1 MNKLTFLAAGLG
13 IAAGA
18 VIAAGPAAA
27 TPHCPPT
34 TICDPS
40 GGPSVIE
47 PPQPFPVNLQPGSSS
62 VIPAPRPVHPPNG
75 LQTVHPQIGSLAWP

>member
-27 TPHCPPT
+27 TAHCPPLP
-34 TICDPS
+34 ICEPTV
-40 GGPSVIE
+40 GPSEIE
-47 PPQPFPVNLQPGSSS
+47 APQPAPVSVRPGSA
-62 VIPAPRPVHPPNG
+62 VIPAPRPVPPNG